1 MGEKDFG
8 GSNVNEKSILI
19 VDDDK
24 LSRTILKNIL
34 GGAGYKIYES
44 QDGDEALKLYRRIL
58 PDMVILDVVMP
69 GLSGFDLLRILRDEE
84 ENQLVPVILLTSSDN
99 YEEKLHG
106 LELGADAYITK
117 PFNEKELLAQVKN
130 LFQRIEHNRMA
141 NPLTGLRGN
150 IDIKYE
156 IRRRIKNGLL
166 YAVLYIDL
174 DNFKSFNDYYGFS
187 RGDKI
192 IRQTARILK
201 DALFKCGNPNDF
213 LGHIGGDDFIII
225 TTPDKIDDICNYI
238 INTFDED
245 IKRYYDDEDLANG
258 YIEVI
263 NRRGEIQRFPFV
275 SISIA
280 VVTNENRNFDNELQ
294 ISAVAAEIK
303 RKLKSMEGSK
313 YLKDRRKC

>member
-34 GGAGYKIYES
+34 GSAGYKIYES

-156 IRRRIKNGLL
+156 IRRRIKNGSL

-201 DALFKCGNPNDF
+201 EALFKCGNANDF

-225 TTPDKIDDICNYI
+225 TTPDKIDDVCNYI
-238 INTFDED
+238 ISTFDED

>member
-1 MGEKDFG
+1 M
-8 GSNVNEKSILI
+8 NEKSILI

-99 YEEKLHG
+99 YEEKLRG

-263 NRRGEIQRFPFV
+263 NRRGEIQRFPIV

-303 RKLKSMEGSK
+303 RKLKSIEGSK